1 MLLPINDGEKMET
14 LRGIAT
20 LDPDACREL
29 AGKEGM
35 SDIRGS
41 LLLLA
46 ELVVDTRR
54 MLEEIDAGILK
65 GTWKDGDVET
75 ACQDAAQIFESLW
88 HKLQGKLDELLV
100 QLRIN

>member
-1 MLLPINDGEKMET
+1 MLLPIDDGEKMET

-20 LDPDACREL
+20 LDPEACKEL
-29 AGKEGM
+29 ADKEGM
-35 SDIRGS
+35 SDVRGP

-46 ELVVDTRR
+46 DLVLDTRR

-75 ACQDAAQIFESLW
+75 ACQDAALILESLW
-88 HKLQGKLDELLV
+88 LTLQGKLDELLV
-100 QLRIN
+100 QLRVN

>member
-1 MLLPINDGEKMET
+1 MLLPINEGEKMEA

-20 LDPDACREL
+20 LNPDACREL
-29 AGKEGM
+29 ADKKEM
-35 SDIRGS
+35 LDIRGS

-54 MLEEIDAGILK
+54 MLEEIDAGTLK

-75 ACQDAAQIFESLW
+75 TCQDAVQIFESLW
-88 HKLQGKLDELLV
+88 HKLQGKLDEILV